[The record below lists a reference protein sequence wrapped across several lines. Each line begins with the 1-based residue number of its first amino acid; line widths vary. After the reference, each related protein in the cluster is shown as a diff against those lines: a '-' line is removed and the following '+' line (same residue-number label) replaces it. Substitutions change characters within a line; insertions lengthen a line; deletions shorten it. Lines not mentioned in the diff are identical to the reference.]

1 MKKSEELVSLNNQI
15 KEKYNEI
22 DKLRLEIQ
30 RVEEENIKEIVKER
44 KQTLIGKTFRRN
56 VSYSGLNDT
65 FKVKKIANNGDLIV
79 DRVIYEEYSNGCVDL
94 HIYTNQELSYDSDC
108 VEVDHK
114 HCVETMSDVQT
125 VVDKIYDELC

>member
-44 KQTLIGKTFRRN
+44 EETLVGKTFRRDL
-56 VSYSGLNDT
+56 YEGINDT
-65 FKVKKIANNGDLIV
+65 FKVKKITENGDLVV
-79 DRVIYEEYSNGCVDL
+79 DRVCYEVHPDGCIDL
-94 HIYTNQELSYDSDC
+94 HLYANLEISYDCDFK
-108 VEVDHK
+108 EVNHK
-114 HCVETMSDVQT
+114 HCVKTMSDAQT
-125 VVDKIYDELC
+125 IVNKIYDELC

>member
-1 MKKSEELVSLNNQI
+1 MKKIDELVDLNNQI

-44 KQTLIGKTFRRN
+44 KQTLVGKTFRRN
-56 VSYSGLNDT
+56 VYDGMNDT
-65 FKVKKIANNGDLIV
+65 FKVKGIAKNGDLIV
-79 DRVIYEEYSNGCVDL
+79 DRVIYETYSNNCIDL
-94 HIYTNQELSYDSDC
+94 HIYTNQVITYDPDC

-114 HCVETMSDVQT
+114 HCVKTMSDAQT
-125 VVDKIYDELC
+125 IVNKIYDELC